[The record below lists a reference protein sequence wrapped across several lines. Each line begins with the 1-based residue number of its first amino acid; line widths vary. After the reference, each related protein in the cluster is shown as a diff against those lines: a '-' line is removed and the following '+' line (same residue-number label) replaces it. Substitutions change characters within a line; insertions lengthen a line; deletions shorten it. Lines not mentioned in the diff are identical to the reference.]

1 MGLRFACILTLL
13 LLPTLRGQAQ
23 QNIIPN
29 PGFEKLG
36 NTRNNWYYN
45 GKAFTARSKYWES
58 AIFTSPDLYHPRVVI
73 PRYWKER
80 GFGQTKAHKGICYA
94 GITVY
99 GCGNWQDSQGG
110 DDEKK
115 PHCREF
121 LQALLAEPLVPGQ
134 HYYFEMWVQP
144 LPRGMRIN
152 RLGMA
157 LSMEKADYL
166 AKPEELQLPATIE
179 AEDVLSRPGWQKIS
193 GRFVADTA
201 CEYLLIGNFYP
212 DDSTEALVPKV
223 KNPLGYA
230 YYYIDDV
237 LLKKVPP
244 ILPLQLAKDDL
255 LRQELEVGK
264 TIRLK
269 HLYFEFD
276 KWDLHPRSY
285 VELNKLV
292 KIMRDHPRMKIQI
305 NGHTD
310 SEGEERYNIYLSR
323 KRAKSVM
330 AYLVSQGI
338 SESRLRYKA
347 FGESRPVADN
357 STDEGRRL
365 NRRVEIVIL
374 SL

>member
-1 MGLRFACILTLL
+1 MRPPFSLILSLL
-13 LLPTLRGQAQ
+13 LCPLLGGYAQ
-23 QNIIPN
+23 QNIVPN
-29 PGFEKLG
+29 PGFEKL
-36 NTRNNWYYN
+36 NRITHKWYYN
-45 GKAFTARSKYWES
+45 GKAFTEVSKYWES
-58 AIFTSPDLYHPRVVI
+58 AIFTSPDLYHPKLSI
-73 PRYWKER
+73 PVYWKER
-80 GFGQTKAHKGICYA
+80 DFGKASPHKGLCYA

-99 GCGNWQDSQGG
+99 GCGERDP
-110 DDEKK
+110 DEEEKK
-115 PHCREF
+115 PHCREV
-121 LQALLAEPLVPGQ
+121 LLALLAEPLVPGQ
-134 HYYFEMWVQP
+134 HYYFEMWVRP
-144 LPRGMRIN
+144 LPRGLRIN

-157 LSMEKADYL
+157 LSMEKPDYL
-166 AKPEELQLPATIE
+166 TKPREFWLPTTVE
-179 AEDVLSRPGWQKIS
+179 AENILARPGWQKVS

-201 CEYLLIGNFYP
+201 YEYLLIGNFHP
-212 DDSTEALVPKV
+212 DDSTGVLLPKV
-223 KNPLGYA
+223 AEPMGYA

-244 ILPLQLAKDDL
+244 ILPIPLAKDDL
-255 LRQELEVGK
+255 LLQTLEVGK
-264 TIRLK
+264 TFRLK

-292 KIMRDHPRMKIQI
+292 KIMREHPRMKIQI

-330 AYLVSQGI
+330 AYLISQGI

-357 STDEGRRL
+357 ETEEGRQL
-365 NRRVEIVIL
+365 NRRVEFVIL